1 MIIVV
6 FMLHVNS
13 VMCWVDGLVSLV
25 IFGVIGGVFVLCVGV
40 FCGLF
45 WGFLGFKGFV
55 GGV

>member
-13 VMCWVDGLVSLV
+13 VMCWVDSLVSLV

-45 WGFLGFKGFV
+45 
-55 GGV
+55 